1 MTIGALLILSHV
13 YSTCLAINQVFEMS
27 PFIGFHVLPS
37 ITFGTHYGSNLYRIS
52 DT

>member
-1 MTIGALLILSHV
+1 MTVGALQILNHV
-13 YSTCLAINQVFEMS
+13 YSKSLAINQVFEMS
-27 PFIGFHVLPS
+27 PFTCCPS